1 MGGLKG
7 MRQNRDTTTKNR
19 LVRAAGIALAV
30 LLVML
35 TVTVQASFAGSS
47 RPEIFEKIG
56 KIASELSSGLQSVVQ
71 LNIGHEITGHEVY
84 KLKAGTRVTRKE
96 LRKSGGSKRYFR
108 IYKIKKNDRIY
119 KRIYG
124 KSYSDNPNI
133 ALSDLRYIKVLYY
146 DFDGRIRVG
155 EIIVNKSIAADTRDV
170 FLELFKIKYQIRKMR
185 LIDRYYTEGGNG
197 TDADHRSMNDD
208 NTSGFNYRMVAGT
221 ESISMHG
228 FGRAIDVNPF
238 ENPWCPGGRL
248 YPNQESSAEFANR
261 GIRRPHMI
269 FSDSDITS
277 IFRKHGFRW
286 LGDTDTRDYQHFEK

>member
-1 MGGLKG
+1 
-7 MRQNRDTTTKNR
+7 MRQNRGTIIKCR
-19 LVRAAGIALAV
+19 IVRAARLTTAI

-35 TVTVQASFAGSS
+35 IVTMHASFAGSAE
-47 RPEIFEKIG
+47 PGIFGKIG
-56 KIASELSSGLQSVVQ
+56 RIASELSSGLQSVVQ
-71 LNIGHEITGHEVY
+71 LNIGHEITGSEVY

-108 IYKIKKNDRIY
+108 IYKIKKNDRVY

-124 KSYSDNPNI
+124 KSYRDNPNI
-133 ALSDLRYIKVLYY
+133 ALSDLRYIKALHY

-170 FLELFKIKYQIRKMR
+170 FLELFRIKYQIRKMR

-208 NTSGFNYRMVAGT
+208 NTSGFNYRTVAGT

-248 YPNQESSAEFANR
+248 YPNQASSAEFANR